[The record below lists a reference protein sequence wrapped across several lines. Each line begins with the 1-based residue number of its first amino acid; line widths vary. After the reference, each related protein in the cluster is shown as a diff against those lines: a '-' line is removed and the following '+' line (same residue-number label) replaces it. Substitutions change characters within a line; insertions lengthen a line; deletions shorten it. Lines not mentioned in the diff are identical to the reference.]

1 MSNQNGNEWLSYTTF
16 VGSQFLGTTN
26 SQTDIVPLSLS
37 KYLKDR
43 LGKGA
48 YDNDSIGQFAKD
60 LRTLTANAKEYNRK
74 GSPIHRDA
82 TTLEV
87 INRGE

>member
-1 MSNQNGNEWLSYTTF
+1 ME
-16 VGSQFLGTTN
+16 
-26 SQTDIVPLSLS
+26 
-37 KYLKDR
+37 
-43 LGKGA
+43 KGA
-48 YDNDSIGQFAKD
+48 YDNDNISQFAKD

-87 INRGE
+87 SRDGDDWLV